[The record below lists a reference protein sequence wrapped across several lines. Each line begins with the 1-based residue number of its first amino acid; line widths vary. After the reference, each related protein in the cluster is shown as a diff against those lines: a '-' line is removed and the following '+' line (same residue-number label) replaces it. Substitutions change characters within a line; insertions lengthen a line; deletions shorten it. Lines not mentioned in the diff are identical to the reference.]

1 MVADTYQQPIS
12 TVLSLISPKDLN
24 LFGNGEVFH
33 PSCSMCLTLL
43 ALLTLCAVG
52 RSAENVSESS
62 AEKEKLVIAR
72 GKFMVSAQY
81 VLEHLIYARF

>member
-1 MVADTYQQPIS
+1 
-12 TVLSLISPKDLN
+12 
-24 LFGNGEVFH
+24 
-33 PSCSMCLTLL
+33 MCLTLL